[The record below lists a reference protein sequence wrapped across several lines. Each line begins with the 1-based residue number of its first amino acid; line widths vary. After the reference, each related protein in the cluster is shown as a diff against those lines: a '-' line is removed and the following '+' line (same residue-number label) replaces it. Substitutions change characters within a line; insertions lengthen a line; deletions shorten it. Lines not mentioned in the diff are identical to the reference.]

1 MTEGTSQGTMILVA
15 IIIFGIFVVLAY
27 YLFEDRMRNMIDSM
41 FDQVE
46 TITNQNLE
54 KIGDAAGGQTA
65 GGGGTP
71 GP

>member
-27 YLFEDRMRNMIDSM
+27 YLFENRMRTMIDNM
-41 FDQVE
+41 FTSVE
-46 TITNQNLE
+46 TIVNKNL
-54 KIGDAAGGQTA
+54 DAIDAIDPDA
-65 GGGGTP
+65 GGGVTP

>member
-27 YLFEDRMRNMIDSM
+27 FLFEDKMRGMIENM
-41 FDQVE
+41 FERVE
-46 TITNQNLE
+46 KIVDLNLE
-54 KIGDAAGGQTA
+54 AIENITPDAG

-71 GP
+71 

>member
-27 YLFEDRMRNMIDSM
+27 YLFEDRMRTMIDNM
-41 FDQVE
+41 FTSVE
-46 TITNQNLE
+46 GIVNKNLGAIENITP
-54 KIGDAAGGQTA
+54 DAGGG

-71 GP
+71 